1 MAPTLMSTVKKGLF
15 SSALLVA
22 ESISKKMIGVVS
34 TLVLARVLVPEDF
47 GLVAIATLYLGL
59 LDVLTDTG
67 TTQYLLR
74 SDKLDEET
82 VNTSWTINLILK
94 GILSVVMVVSAPFVS
109 QYYEDSRLT
118 PILYVL
124 SCLIIVRCLNNPGVA
139 FLRREQ
145 NYKSLVKLSIIAKF
159 FSVGVAVSIALTFE
173 SYWALILGQCAN
185 GLMMVIGSYF
195 IHDHRPS
202 LTLANAKEQWSF
214 SGWMIPQSVLG
225 YFRTQLDTIMV
236 SSTFG
241 KEALGSYHIMK
252 YLAFIPSSQ
261 ILLPATQP
269 LLVELN
275 KTKNDA
281 NAFSR
286 QFNIS
291 FVVTMILALPITGL
305 MVSQHELITLVF
317 LGNKWIDYSQLLAYF
332 SLLIPAVA
340 MLNQGRRV
348 LVVYGKTKQML
359 YYEILSFTLLYGSLF
374 SIGMDDLL
382 FFSLIRVGIEN
393 ALCLLF
399 LAFIALTYTGFK
411 NTLILLFVC
420 IPLILAT
427 ILASLATSYLN
438 VGSGI
443 ILFDLIVTG
452 LIFVIVFFA
461 LLLVFHYSFMRR
473 TVEWKYIESLANRSL
488 GVILQRFQ

>member
-34 TLVLARVLVPEDF
+34 TLILARVLVPEDF
-47 GLVAIATLYLGL
+47 GLVAIATLFLGL

-74 SDKLDEET
+74 SDKLDQDT

-94 GILSVVMVVSAPFVS
+94 SLLSVAMLFSAPLIS
-109 QYYEDSRLT
+109 EYYEDSRLT

-124 SCLIIVRCLNNPGVA
+124 SCLIIVRCFNNPGVA

-159 FSVGVAVSIALTFE
+159 FSVGVAVGTALTFE

-185 GLMMVIGSYF
+185 GVMMVIGSYF
-195 IHDHRPS
+195 IHTHRPR
-202 LTLANAKEQWSF
+202 LTLLNAKEQWSF

-291 FVVTMILALPITGL
+291 FVVTMMLALPITGL
-305 MVSQHELITLVF
+305 MFSKHELITLVF

-340 MLNQGRRV
+340 MLNQSRRV

-374 SIGMDDLL
+374 FIGMDDLL
-382 FFSLIRVGIEN
+382 FFSLVRVGIESL
-393 ALCLLF
+393 LCLSF
-399 LAFIALTYTGFK
+399 LLCISLTFTGLK
-411 NTLILLFVC
+411 NTLILLYVS

-427 ILASLATSYLN
+427 IFSSIATNYLN
-438 VGSGI
+438 VNSGF
-443 ILFDLIVTG
+443 ILLDLIVAG
-452 LIFVIVFFA
+452 LIFVTTFFA
-461 LLLVFHYSFMRR
+461 ILFAFHYTVMKR
-473 TVEWKYIESLANRSL
+473 TIEWKYIESLTHRSIRA
-488 GVILQRFQ
+488 ILQRLL